1 MCCLLYYYSLSICY
15 SLFVT
20 GCALR
25 SLLFYLIYRV
35 TESVSVPVKRDSTIY
50 LVTLYCIIYI
60 SNITISLIFDW
71 RRTRTTNPYKRFG
84 KVALKNNLKRM
95 QSIFPSYEIIQ
106 ILVLQSHEK
115 YALPPFNRNQKISP
129 MNNGVWFLVIIKKTF
144 IICKR

>member
-50 LVTLYCIIYI
+50 LVTLSKKKVLLKIYI
-60 SNITISLIFDW
+60 YITLIFSFFILAICYYHLILELMW
-71 RRTRTTNPYKRFG
+71 NCSIKNSISFS
-84 KVALKNNLKRM
+84 LKSLLGVKMNHHQNKTKQVVPCYILK
-95 QSIFPSYEIIQ
+95 SEIQ
-106 ILVLQSHEK
+106 IPITSTITQTVTL
-115 YALPPFNRNQKISP
+115 Y
-129 MNNGVWFLVIIKKTF
+129 
-144 IICKR
+144 